1 MNVTMTIQPTQ
12 KGRRNSNAYSRQ
24 RDERIAWVLERH
36 PATARMLVEIG
47 LFSSVA
53 RARKR
58 LRRLVA
64 KGKIR
69 LAGTVSLKD
78 GRPEHLYC
86 CGQWLKVD
94 NLLHEAQLTCVCF
107 KTHADEIRRGPDEVD
122 PFIRPDVEFLIGG
135 QRYFLELDRGTISYP
150 TIIQTHFAR
159 YTMCTDTVL
168 WVCPT
173 LSRIEGLRRRARNFQ
188 ADMLF
193 TTFDLAVRNPHG
205 MIWINAEGK
214 KLALPCSEKEAQKG
228 GIKPSS

>member
-1 MNVTMTIQPTQ
+1 MKVHMTTQPTQ
-12 KGRRNSNAYSRQ
+12 KDGRNSNAYARQ

-36 PATARMLVEIG
+36 PTTARMLVEIG
-47 LFSSVA
+47 LFTSAA

-58 LRRLVA
+58 LRRLVT
-64 KGKIR
+64 KGKLR
-69 LAGTVSLKD
+69 LAGTVSLRD

-86 CGQWLKVD
+86 CGQWLKAD

-107 KTHADEIRRGPDEVD
+107 KTHADEIRRGSDEVD
-122 PFIRPDVEFLIGG
+122 PFIRPDAEFFICG

-150 TIIQTHFAR
+150 TIMRTHFAR
-159 YTMCTDTVL
+159 YSMCTDTVL

-173 LSRIEGLRRRARNFQ
+173 VARMEGLRRRARTFQ

-193 TTFDLAVRNPHG
+193 TTFDLAVRNPHA
-205 MIWINAEGK
+205 MIWINVEGTK
-214 KLALPCSEKEAQKG
+214 ITLPRGEKEVQKR